1 MVKRLGLILLGI
13 ALVGCVSLTPEGKR
27 VRITSNPAAVKGCT
41 FLKNVRSTST
51 LSSNAEGLAASAN
64 EKTLQNDTAALG
76 GNVLYVISSGRHAS
90 GEAYRCDEPTPAPK

>member
-1 MVKRLGLILLGI
+1 MKRLGLIVLGTV
-13 ALVGCVSLTPEGKR
+13 LVGCVSLTPEGKK
-27 VRITSNPAAVKGCT
+27 VRITNNPETVKGCT

-51 LSSNAEGLAASAN
+51 LSGNVEGLAASAN

-90 GEAYRCDEPTPAPK
+90 GEAYRCGEPTPAPD